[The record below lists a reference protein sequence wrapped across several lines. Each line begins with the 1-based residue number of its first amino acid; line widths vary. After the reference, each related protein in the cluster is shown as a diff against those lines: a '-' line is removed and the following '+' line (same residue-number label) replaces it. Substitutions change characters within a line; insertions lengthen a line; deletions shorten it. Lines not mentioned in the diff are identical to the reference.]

1 MCDFSTVSRTEI
13 LMDIFYGKNYT
24 LGNDFSLID
33 IQLAAKFQTMLRV
46 LQLLWIS
53 QGSRDEDVNGVY
65 LLF

>member
-53 QGSRDEDVNGVY
+53 QGSRDEDENGVY